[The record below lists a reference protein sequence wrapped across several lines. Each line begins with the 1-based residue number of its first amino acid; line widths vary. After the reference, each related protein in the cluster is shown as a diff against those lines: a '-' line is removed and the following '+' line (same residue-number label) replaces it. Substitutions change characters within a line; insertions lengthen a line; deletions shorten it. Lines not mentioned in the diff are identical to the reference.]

1 MQLAV
6 TQDTTPHHVPRAFCW
21 PSHLPRYMQMWQ
33 AALCGMIL
41 KLDHSF
47 KVVKR
52 VRDATAHKEFAAV
65 LTVMNEFCQV
75 RLWLDR
81 ALWELSADSQPTN
94 TTCLLAGWP

>member
-1 MQLAV
+1 MLL
-6 TQDTTPHHVPRAFCW
+6 W
-21 PSHLPRYMQMWQ
+21 M

-52 VRDATAHKEFAAV
+52 VRDATAHKQFGAV

-75 RLWLDR
+75 RCSACVCQRLHHKKYKQVILVTCVLTDR
-81 ALWELSADSQPTN
+81 DLP
-94 TTCLLAGWP
+94 